1 MRDVASLLKELDKI
15 WLGSIFLKDE
25 DGYKIILR
33 SLEHYKKRLR
43 SIGSSPEL
51 ADAAMF
57 SQIVQQEAMKN
68 HPIVDE
74 LIKKIP
80 TCLTNNNELN
90 LLEKQVSMFLKALE
104 SYKSD
109 ILKVSSSP
117 HEYYKKLIDIS
128 NIDENEISNIDTTI
142 EKISSYSE

>member
-1 MRDVASLLKELDKI
+1 MDKI

-33 SLEHYKKRLR
+33 ALEHYKKRLR
-43 SIGSSPEL
+43 TIGSSPEL

-68 HPIVDE
+68 HPLVDG
-74 LIKKIP
+74 LIKRIP
-80 TCLTNNNELN
+80 QCLTNTDQLN
-90 LLEKQVSMFLKALE
+90 LLEKEQSLFIKALE

-109 ILKVSSSP
+109 IKKASSST

-128 NIDENEISNIDTTI
+128 NIADNEISNIDI
-142 EKISSYSE
+142 AIKKIASYSE